1 MTSTFTI
8 RIATVA
14 CLAAL
19 IVGQSD
25 AGLAKDGVVGVKT
38 FDDGW
43 SATEIDILASLRLSQ
58 LPPVPQDPSNAFEK
72 NLAAIALGEKFFF
85 DSRFSRNSAVSCASC
100 HNPNRYFQDDR
111 PLAQGIGIAARRT
124 PSIIGAGHSSWLF
137 WDGRKDSL
145 WSQALAPIEDV
156 LEYGGNRTQV
166 ARRVLHH
173 YASEYEAVFGKIPD
187 LPHREADASPLG
199 SPPEK
204 LAWNEMDAKIQD
216 GISRVFANVGKAIA
230 AFEKTLLHGES
241 RFDAYV
247 KSILDKSDATV
258 LTQRELNGLRIFIGK
273 GRCVTCHAGP
283 LFTDHHFH
291 STRVPERDPANP
303 DQGRAAAVRRIQQ
316 DEFNCLGRFSDANP
330 AQCEELRFMVTN
342 DPAILRAF
350 KTPGLRNVAL
360 RPPYMHAGQLSSLR
374 DVIDHYVRAPDAA
387 LGPDGMTHKLGFNSE
402 LRPVPLSE
410 QEIQDLID
418 FLASL
423 SGGANQRRVP

>member
-1 MTSTFTI
+1 MTSTI
-8 RIATVA
+8 RIAAAT

-25 AGLAKDGVVGVKT
+25 AGLAKDGVVGVET
-38 FDDGW
+38 FADGW
-43 SATEIDILASLRLSQ
+43 SAAEIDILASLRLSQ
-58 LPPVPQDPSNAFEK
+58 LPPPQDPSNAFEK
-72 NLAAIALGEKFFF
+72 NPAAIAIGEKLFF

-124 PSIIGAGHSSWLF
+124 PSIIGAGHSPWLF

-145 WSQALAPIEDV
+145 WSQALAPIEDA

-166 ARRVLHH
+166 AHRMRRT
-173 YASEYEAVFGKIPD
+173 YASEYETVFGKIPD

-199 SPPEK
+199 SYAEK
-204 LAWNEMDAKIQD
+204 LAWAQMDANIQD

-230 AFEKTLLHGES
+230 AFEKTLRHSES
-241 RFDAYV
+241 RFDSYV
-247 KSILDKSDATV
+247 KSILDKSHVTV
-258 LTQRELNGLRIFIGK
+258 LTQREVNGLRIFIGK

-291 STRVPERDPANP
+291 STRVPDRDPAKP
-303 DQGRAAAVRRIQQ
+303 DQGRAAAVRKIQQ
-316 DEFNCLGRFSDANP
+316 DEFNCLGRFSDASP
-330 AQCEELRFMVTN
+330 VQCEELRFMVTN

-350 KTPGLRNVAL
+350 KTPSLRNVAL
-360 RPPYMHAGQLSSLR
+360 RPPYMHAGQLASLR

-387 LGPDGMTHKLGFNSE
+387 LGPDGMAHKLGTNSE
-402 LRPVPLSE
+402 LRPLPLLE

-418 FLASL
+418 FLGSL
-423 SGGANQRRVP
+423 SGTANQRSSP